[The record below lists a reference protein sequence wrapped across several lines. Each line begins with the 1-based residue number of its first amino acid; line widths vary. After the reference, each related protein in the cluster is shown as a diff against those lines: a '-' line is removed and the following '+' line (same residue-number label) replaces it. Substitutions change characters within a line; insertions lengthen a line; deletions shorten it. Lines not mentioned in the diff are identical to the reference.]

1 MFFDILTKA
10 NNPKPT
16 NHFIS
21 NNHDPLIRTYTLM
34 LNLATNE
41 LLVTTFN
48 SFQDLMTF
56 PNVRNNVVMLHQNVS
71 QCFLIFKTN
80 VMEQKVNK

>member
-10 NNPKPT
+10 NNQKPT

-21 NNHDPLIRTYTLM
+21 KNHNPLICTYVLM

-71 QCFLIFKTN
+71 QCFLIFKTS
-80 VMEQKVNK
+80 VKEQKVNK

>member
-1 MFFDILTKA
+1 
-10 NNPKPT
+10 
-16 NHFIS
+16 
-21 NNHDPLIRTYTLM
+21 M

-48 SFQDLMTF
+48 SSQDLMTF

-71 QCFLIFKTN
+71 QFFLIFKTN
-80 VMEQKVNK
+80 VMEQKVNKWATWINKVDNDNLVKDLRSFLLPTIWM